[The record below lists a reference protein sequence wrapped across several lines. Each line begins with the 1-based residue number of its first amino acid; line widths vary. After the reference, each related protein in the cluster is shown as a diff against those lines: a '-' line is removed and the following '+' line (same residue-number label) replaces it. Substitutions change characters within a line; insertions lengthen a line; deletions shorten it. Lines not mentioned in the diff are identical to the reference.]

1 MKKSYF
7 KRGTSALL
15 ALIMCLTAMIGFG
28 TTTAFAAGEESEVAM
43 FTFPRDGD
51 ANYGADWGHEAKHYM
66 NGWTAGNVNGNTV
79 YSVGSWDGNACYC
92 IEPGTPL
99 AIGDR
104 LVQKDE
110 SYWDNFPSEYN
121 HTIDGDTMKLH
132 IGRILEYGYT
142 GTVTSSWRSQNSE
155 DANKLSYVI
164 ATQILVWE
172 TVVGERD
179 ANFGH
184 VDPGSND
191 AVLSIIGANHPLRSQ
206 IMSYYNRIVDSV
218 QKHTKI
224 PSFCTKSPATAQSVE
239 LEWNGT
245 NYSTTLTDT
254 NGVLGNYTFKASAS
268 GVVCTV
274 SGNKLTI
281 TAETAPNGPV
291 TITASKNNSQRRGV
305 IVWDDG
311 KYQPGVGIQNLTTFA
326 QEVNDPVQGFVKIDV
341 SYGSAKIVKTSEDGK
356 VAGITFTITG
366 NGVNQTVKTNNNGVF
381 QIDNLM
387 PGTYTVTEQTNN
399 QYEPQE
405 SRKVTVV
412 SGQTATVTFNNTL
425 KRGGLKVIKSSE
437 DNFNEGVTFH
447 LFGTSLSGISVD
459 EYAVTD
465 KNGVATFEDVL
476 ISGTSPYTLEEV
488 DTAERYVVPE
498 DQAAP
503 VLWNEVTTRNF
514 DNILKKFT
522 VTVTKK
528 DSETGTPQ
536 GDATLGG
543 AVYGIYKDGEL
554 IDTYVTDNNGQFT
567 TSEYVCGT
575 GWTIKEIE
583 PSEGYLLDGTVHD
596 VGSDPKNYTVEHNAV
611 AIGVGED
618 VIKGNV
624 AIIKHTD
631 NGETQ
636 IETPEEGATFQ
647 IYLKASGSYDNADP
661 DEKDTLVCDEFGFA
675 ESKNMPYGIY
685 TVHQVSGW
693 EGRELMKDFDVYI
706 CKDGETYRY
715 LINNRNFESYLKVV
729 KVDAETGNVIPY
741 AGAGFQIYRPDGEL
755 VTMTFT
761 YPSPVEIDTFYT
773 DEDGC
778 FVTPERLEYGTG
790 YYLIEVMA
798 PSGYTLDSTPV
809 YFDVTEDNSSEEGGV
824 TVITVEKTNMAQKG
838 TIEVSKSGEV
848 FFGVNVTGGVDENG
862 NELPIIYQPVYEVR
876 GLSGATYSI
885 RAAED
890 VITPDGTVRYAKGE
904 IVDTIKTDEDG
915 IAVSKELYL
924 GKYEVEEIEAP
935 YGMVLSGEVHAV
947 ELTYAGQNVE
957 VTETATSFYN
967 ERQRVAITLAK
978 ILETDKLF
986 GIGTNGEI
994 KNISF
999 GLYAANEL
1007 VSSSGTSIPADGL
1020 IEIITLD
1027 ENGNGYVK
1035 TDLPIG
1041 SYYVQE
1047 IATDAHYLLNNTMY
1061 PVVFDYEGQTTAT
1074 VELEVN
1080 DGKPIDN
1087 YLIYGS
1093 VHGKKLDENGEAL
1106 GGALIGLF
1114 KTTDTDFTA
1123 EDALMTT
1130 TSAEDG
1136 SFSFENIPYGTWYVR
1151 EIEQPTGFVLDDTVF
1166 PVEISENDTVIE
1178 IEIVNEY
1185 IHGNITLTKV
1195 DAEYPDN
1202 KLTGATFEVY
1212 KDSNGDGKLDESD
1225 ELLGTL
1231 EETDVG
1237 IYEMKD
1243 LFYGRYFV
1251 KETKAPEGFLLDDG
1265 VYEVFIDTDDMTY
1278 EVENKAGVGFINE
1291 AMRGS
1296 LKIVKTSTDG
1306 VVKGFAFKITGADGF
1321 SIVLETDEKG
1331 EILIEGLRIGEYTV
1345 TEVANA
1351 ASAPYV
1357 LPADKTAVV
1366 QLGST
1371 TIVEMHNVLRD
1382 TPKTGDDS
1390 NINLWYALAGVAA
1403 LGLIGTGIVC
1413 FKKKK
1418 KEDKN

>member
-1 MKKSYF
+1 MNKSIF
-7 KRGTSALL
+7 KRGASAFL
-15 ALIMCLTAMIGFG
+15 AILMCLTAMIGIG
-28 TTTAFAAGEESEVAM
+28 STTAFAAGEKAEVVLM
-43 FTFPRDGD
+43 TFPRDGD
-51 ANYGADWGHEAKHYM
+51 ANYDAEWGHGAKRYM
-66 NGWTAGNVNGNTV
+66 NGWTAAEVRGPTI
-79 YSVGSWDGNACYC
+79 YSVGSWEGNACYC
-92 IEPGTPL
+92 IEPGMPL
-99 AIGDR
+99 AIDDN

-121 HTIDGDTMKLH
+121 RTIDGDTMKLF
-132 IGRILEYGYT
+132 IGRIMEYGYT
-142 GTVTSSWRSQNSE
+142 GTITTSWRSQNAA
-155 DANKLSYVI
+155 DADKLANII

-172 TVVGERD
+172 TIIGERD
-179 ANFGH
+179 ANFNH
-184 VDPGSND
+184 VDTGSYD
-191 AVLSIIGANHPLRSQ
+191 AALSTISANHPLRSQ
-206 IMSYYNRIVDSV
+206 IMSHYNYIVENV

-245 NYSTTLTDT
+245 NYSATLTDT
-254 NGVLGNYTFKASAS
+254 NGVIGNYTFKASAS
-268 GVVCTV
+268 DVVCTV

-281 TAETAPNGPV
+281 TADTAPGGV
-291 TITASKNNSQRRGV
+291 TITASKNTSQRRGV
-305 IVWDDG
+305 IVWSDG
-311 KYQPGVGIQNLTTFA
+311 KYRKEGGLQDLATFA

-341 SYGSAKIVKTSEDGK
+341 SYGVAKIVKTSEDGK

-366 NGVNQTVKTNNNGVF
+366 NGVNQTVQTDSSGVCH
-381 QIDNLM
+381 IDNLM
-387 PGTYTVTEQTNN
+387 PGTYTAMEQTTN

-405 SRKVTVV
+405 SRNVTVV
-412 SGQTATVTFNNTL
+412 SGQTSTVTFNNRL
-425 KRGGLKVIKSSE
+425 KRGDLQVIKSSE
-437 DNFNEGVTFH
+437 DDLVEGVSFH
-447 LFGTSLSGISVD
+447 LYGISLSGISVD

-465 KNGVATFEDVL
+465 KNGVATFKDVL

-488 DTAERYVVPE
+488 DTAVRYVVPE
-498 DQAAP
+498 DQTAP
-503 VLWNEVTTRNF
+503 VVWNDVTTRSFENV
-514 DNILKKFT
+514 LKKFT
-522 VTVTKK
+522 VSVTKK
-528 DSETGTPQ
+528 DSEKGNPQ
-536 GDATLGG
+536 GDATLAD

-567 TSEYVCGT
+567 TSEYVCGS
-575 GWTIKEIE
+575 GWTIQEIE
-583 PSEGYLLDGTVHD
+583 PSEGYLLDGTVHN
-596 VGSDPKNYTVEHNAV
+596 VGSDPKNYTAEHNNV
-611 AIGVGED
+611 EIGVSED
-618 VIKGNV
+618 VIKGNI

-636 IETPEEGATFQ
+636 IETPEEGAVFQ

-661 DEKDTLVCDEFGFA
+661 DERDTLVCDEFGFA

-693 EGRELMKDFDVYI
+693 EGRELMKDFNVYI
-706 CKDGETYRY
+706 SKDGETYRY

-729 KVDAETGNVIPY
+729 KVDAETCKTIPY
-741 AGAGFQIYRPDGEL
+741 AGAGFQVFRPDGEQ

-778 FVTPERLEYGTG
+778 FVTPEKLEYGTG

-798 PSGYTLDSTPV
+798 PYGYTLDPSPV
-809 YFDVTEDNSSEEGGV
+809 YFDVSENNSSEEGGV
-824 TVITVEKTNMAQKG
+824 TVIVVEKTNMAQKG
-838 TIEVSKSGEV
+838 TIEVSKTGEV
-848 FFGVNVTGGVDENG
+848 FFGVNVTGGIDENG
-862 NELPIIYQPVYEVR
+862 KELPIIYQPVYETR

-890 VITPDGTVRYAKGE
+890 VITPDGTVRYVKGE
-904 IVDTIKTDEDG
+904 IVDTIKTGDDG

-935 YGMVLSGEVHAV
+935 YGMVLNDEIHAV

-967 ERQRVAITLAK
+967 ERQKVEVSLYKT
-978 ILETDKLF
+978 LETNERF
-986 GIGTNGEI
+986 GIGMNGEI

-999 GLYAANEL
+999 GLYAADEL

-1027 ENGNGYVK
+1027 ENGNGYIK

-1041 SYYVQE
+1041 RYYVRE
-1047 IATDAHYLLNNTMY
+1047 IATDAHYLLNETKY
-1061 PVVFDYEGQTTAT
+1061 PVIFDYDGQNTEI
-1074 VELEVN
+1074 VELAVN
-1080 DGKPIDN
+1080 DWKPIDN

-1093 VHGKKLDENGEAL
+1093 IHGKKVDENGNAL
-1106 GGALIGLF
+1106 GGAVIGLF
-1114 KTTDTDFTA
+1114 KTADSDFTT
-1123 EDALMTT
+1123 ENALMTAV
-1130 TSAEDG
+1130 SAEDG

-1151 EIEQPTGFVLDDTVF
+1151 EIKQPTGFVLDDTVF
-1166 PVEISENDTVIE
+1166 PVEISKNDTVIE

-1185 IHGNITLTKV
+1185 IRGSITLTKV

-1202 KLTGATFEVY
+1202 KLIGATFEVY
-1212 KDSNGDGKLDESD
+1212 KDSNDNGKLDEGD

-1231 EETDVG
+1231 DETDVG

-1243 LFYGRYFV
+1243 LLYGRYFV
-1251 KETKAPEGFLLDDG
+1251 RETKAPEGFLLDEG
-1265 VYEVFIDTDDMTY
+1265 VYEVFIDTDETAY
-1278 EVENKAGVGFINE
+1278 AVENKAGVGFIND

-1306 VVKGFAFKITGADGF
+1306 VVKGFAFKITGANGF
-1321 SIVLETDEKG
+1321 SVVMETDDKG
-1331 EILIEGLRIGEYTV
+1331 EILIEGLRIGEYTIS
-1345 TEVANA
+1345 EIANA

-1357 LPADKTAVV
+1357 LPADKTAAVK
-1366 QLGST
+1366 LDST
-1371 TIVEMHNVLRD
+1371 TTVEMHNVLRD

-1390 NINLWYALAGVAA
+1390 NVGLWYALAGFAA
-1403 LGLIGTGIVC
+1403 LGLIGTGVVL
-1413 FKKKK
+1413 FRKKK
-1418 KEDKN
+1418 KEENN